1 MAGVAARLKISSLIL
16 ITIMLMMSFS
26 PLQQQENIS
35 KENIVS
41 NADARE
47 EDVGQVNCSGLTF
60 EELFDY
66 DFASFDINILD
77 DWATVDY
84 YANSWVNGSKAATV
98 RENLD
103 ELIGSQDVPGGGNG
117 WLSTDERDAVRAIGP
132 DCIADMDTRIGLK
145 EGVAPRH
152 GVDFNQWSFIQDGIA
167 LDEVSLVPSDHEE
180 KRNCQNLLASTGCY
194 EVPVSAT
201 DDLEIS
207 MFLADGEAHNSEF
220 NQLSNKGESN
230 FTLAINVTNV
240 TDAIFVFTFPQ
251 TQGLRMLDFSTMDDG
266 IQNDALEIP
275 VVENLP
281 NGRMRVSIDVEYPAS
296 NYPTIREIYIDFT
309 TQQVEDNDIPIWSSS
324 APDDGKII
332 PLSGDGTRIL
342 FDGDVTET
350 WASDDHGWTLDCD
363 FIEDG
368 WSSQMDEDGAFII
381 TSVGTGSSQATC
393 NLVDPYGES
402 SELSRTWTFGQIF
415 TSSAVMNEQSEELEF
430 TITPTGLVGE
440 MTIIAHAHQ
449 SNNMADAKIITVST
463 SEITTGLSLKKLRPG
478 SVMIMGSADAT
489 NMMTYSFMLDFGL
502 GKSSSPP
509 VIELVTGI
517 SQENATW
524 DDSRVKFTLKG
535 IVIDPDGE
543 EVTLLLSICGGSTT
557 DFTLVETNWEID
569 VSTAFC
575 VSQGIT
581 EYDVIISA
589 TDESGVI
596 GTLSVFIADP
606 DFEDN
611 GGTTEIEDS
620 ESSASKTPINTT
632 TIAIIAILIIA
643 ILAGMMGIIRK
654 GNSDSKDDTSK
665 EFHAAASGFAAPVGA
680 TPEIDPAV
688 YQQYLQQFVGQGYDE
703 ATAAQYAQQYA
714 LQYAQ
719 QQV

>member
-1 MAGVAARLKISSLIL
+1 MAGVNTRLKISSLIL
-16 ITIMLMMSFS
+16 TVILLMMTLS
-26 PLQQQENIS
+26 PIQHQENGFE
-35 KENIVS
+35 ENIILD
-41 NADARE
+41 AEARE
-47 EDVGQVNCSGLTF
+47 DDVGQVNCSGLTF
-60 EELFDY
+60 EDLFDY
-66 DFASFDINILD
+66 DFASFEINILD

-84 YANSWVNGSKAATV
+84 YANSWVNGSNAATV

-103 ELIGSQDVPGGGNG
+103 ELIGTQDVPGGGNG

-180 KRNCQNLLASTGCY
+180 KRNCQNLLASNGCY

-207 MFLADGEAHNSEF
+207 MFLADGETYNTEF

-266 IQNDALEIP
+266 IQNDALETP
-275 VVENLP
+275 VIENLP

-296 NYPTIREIYIDFT
+296 NYPVIREIFIDFT
-309 TQQVEDNDIPIWSSS
+309 TLEVEDNDIPIWSSS
-324 APDDGKII
+324 APDDGMVI

-350 WASDDHGWTLDCD
+350 WASDDHGWTFDCN
-363 FIEDG
+363 FVEDG

-402 SELSRTWTFGQIF
+402 SELSRTWTFGQLF
-415 TSSAVMNEQSEELEF
+415 TSSAVMNEESEELEL

-440 MTIIAHAHQ
+440 MTIMAHAHQ
-449 SNNMADAKIITVST
+449 SDNMADAKTITIAT
-463 SEITTGLSLKKLRPG
+463 SELTTGLSLKKLRPG
-478 SVMIMGSADAT
+478 MVMVMGTADAT
-489 NMMTYSFMLDFGL
+489 NMMTYSFMLNFGL
-502 GKSSSPP
+502 EKSSSPP
-509 VIELVTGI
+509 VIELITGI

-524 DDSRVKFTLKG
+524 DDSGLKFTLKG

-543 EVTLLLSICGGSTT
+543 EVTLLLSLCSGSTT
-557 DFTLVETNWEID
+557 DFTQVGTNWEID
-569 VSTAFC
+569 VSIASC
-575 VSQGIT
+575 MSQGIT

-596 GTLSVFIADP
+596 GTLSVFVPDP
-606 DFEDN
+606 YAED
-611 GGTTEIEDS
+611 
-620 ESSASKTPINTT
+620 
-632 TIAIIAILIIA
+632 
-643 ILAGMMGIIRK
+643 
-654 GNSDSKDDTSK
+654 NSDSTIDDSK
-665 EFHAAASGFAAPVGA
+665 PSEEGGLPSLSMLSTLIITLLAMAFW
-680 TPEIDPAV
+680 
-688 YQQYLQQFVGQGYDE
+688 QRKQYL
-703 ATAAQYAQQYA
+703 
-714 LQYAQ
+714 
-719 QQV
+719 

>member
-1 MAGVAARLKISSLIL
+1 MADVNTRLKISSLIL
-16 ITIMLMMSFS
+16 SVILLMMTLS
-26 PLQQQENIS
+26 PIQHQENGFE
-35 KENIVS
+35 ENIIL
-41 NADARE
+41 DTEARE
-47 EDVGQVNCSGLTF
+47 DDVGQVNCSGLTF
-60 EELFDY
+60 EDLFDY

-84 YANSWVNGSKAATV
+84 YANSWVNGSNAATV

-103 ELIGSQDVPGGGNG
+103 ELIGTQDVPGGGNG

-180 KRNCQNLLASTGCY
+180 KRNCQNLLASNGCY

-207 MFLADGEAHNSEF
+207 MFLADGEAYNTQF
-220 NQLSNKGESN
+220 NQLPNKGASN

-240 TDAIFVFTFPQ
+240 TDAIFVLTFPQ

-266 IQNDALEIP
+266 IQNDALETP
-275 VVENLP
+275 VIENLP

-296 NYPTIREIYIDFT
+296 NYPAIREIFIDFT
-309 TQQVEDNDIPIWSSS
+309 TLEVEDNDIPIWSSS
-324 APDDGKII
+324 APDDGMVI
-332 PLSGDGTRIL
+332 PLSGDGTVVAV
-342 FDGDVTET
+342 DGENTEN
-350 WASDDHGWTLDCD
+350 WASDDHGWKLDCD
-363 FIEDG
+363 FVEDG

-393 NLVDPYGES
+393 NLSDPYGES
-402 SELSRTWTFGQIF
+402 SELSRTWTFGQLF
-415 TSSAVMNEQSEELEF
+415 TSSAVMNEESEELEF

-440 MTIIAHAHQ
+440 MTIMAHAHQ
-449 SNNMADAKIITVST
+449 SDNMADAKTITVAT

-478 SVMIMGSADAT
+478 MVMIMGTADAT
-489 NMMTYSFMLDFGL
+489 NMMTYSFMLNFGL
-502 GKSSSPP
+502 EKSSSPP

-524 DDSRVKFTLKG
+524 QSPLKFTLKG

-543 EVTLLLSICGGSTT
+543 EVTLLLSLCGGSTT
-557 DFTLVETNWEID
+557 DFTQVGTNWEID
-569 VSTAFC
+569 VSIASC
-575 VSQGIT
+575 MQQGIT

-596 GTLSVFIADP
+596 GTLSVFVPDP
-606 DFEDN
+606 YAEDN
-611 GGTTEIEDS
+611 GDTIIDDGKPS
-620 ESSASKTPINTT
+620 EEGGLPSLSMLST
-632 TIAIIAILIIA
+632 LIITL
-643 ILAGMMGIIRK
+643 LAMAFWQRK
-654 GNSDSKDDTSK
+654 
-665 EFHAAASGFAAPVGA
+665 
-680 TPEIDPAV
+680 
-688 YQQYLQQFVGQGYDE
+688 QYL
-703 ATAAQYAQQYA
+703 
-714 LQYAQ
+714 
-719 QQV
+719 

>member
-1 MAGVAARLKISSLIL
+1 MADVNARLKISSLL
-16 ITIMLMMSFS
+16 LSAIMLMMTLS
-26 PLQQQENIS
+26 PIQHQENGFE
-35 KENIVS
+35 ENIIL
-41 NADARE
+41 DTEARE
-47 EDVGQVNCSGLTF
+47 DDVGQVNCSGLTF
-60 EELFDY
+60 EDLFDY

-84 YANSWVNGSKAATV
+84 YANSWVNGSNAATV

-103 ELIGSQDVPGGGNG
+103 ELIGTQDVPGGGNG

-152 GVDFNQWSFIQDGIA
+152 GVGFNQWSFIQDGIA

-180 KRNCQNLLASTGCY
+180 KRNCQNLLASNGCY

-207 MFLADGEAHNSEF
+207 MFLADGEAYNTQF
-220 NQLSNKGESN
+220 NQLPNKGASN

-240 TDAIFVFTFPQ
+240 TDAIFVLTFPQ

-266 IQNDALEIP
+266 IQNDALETP
-275 VVENLP
+275 VIENLP

-296 NYPTIREIYIDFT
+296 NYPVIREIFIDFT
-309 TQQVEDNDIPIWSSS
+309 TQEVADNDIPIWSSS
-324 APDDGKII
+324 APDDGMVI
-332 PLSGDGTRIL
+332 PLSGDGTVVAV
-342 FDGDVTET
+342 DGENTEN

-363 FIEDG
+363 FVEDG

-393 NLVDPYGES
+393 NLSDPYGES
-402 SELSRTWTFGQIF
+402 SELSRTWTFGQLF
-415 TSSAVMNEQSEELEF
+415 TSSAVMNEESEELEF

-440 MTIIAHAHQ
+440 MTIMAHAHQ
-449 SNNMADAKIITVST
+449 SDNMADAKTITVAT

-478 SVMIMGSADAT
+478 MVMIMGTADAT
-489 NMMTYSFMLDFGL
+489 NMMTYSFMLNFGL
-502 GKSSSPP
+502 EKSSSPP

-524 DDSRVKFTLKG
+524 DDSGLKFTLKG

-543 EVTLLLSICGGSTT
+543 EVTLLLSLCGGSTT
-557 DFTLVETNWEID
+557 DFTQVGTNWEID
-569 VSTAFC
+569 VSIASC
-575 VSQGIT
+575 MQQGIT

-596 GTLSVFIADP
+596 GTLSVFVPDP
-606 DFEDN
+606 YAEDN
-611 GGTTEIEDS
+611 GDTIIDDGKPS
-620 ESSASKTPINTT
+620 EEGGLPSLSMLST
-632 TIAIIAILIIA
+632 LIITL
-643 ILAGMMGIIRK
+643 LAMAFWQRK
-654 GNSDSKDDTSK
+654 
-665 EFHAAASGFAAPVGA
+665 
-680 TPEIDPAV
+680 
-688 YQQYLQQFVGQGYDE
+688 QYL
-703 ATAAQYAQQYA
+703 
-714 LQYAQ
+714 
-719 QQV
+719 

>member
-1 MAGVAARLKISSLIL
+1 MADVNARLKISSLL
-16 ITIMLMMSFS
+16 LSAIMLMMTLS
-26 PLQQQENIS
+26 PIQHQENGFE
-35 KENIVS
+35 ENIIL
-41 NADARE
+41 DTEARE
-47 EDVGQVNCSGLTF
+47 DDVGQVNCSGLTF
-60 EELFDY
+60 EDLFDY

-84 YANSWVNGSKAATV
+84 YANSWVNGSNAATV

-103 ELIGSQDVPGGGNG
+103 ELIGTQDVPGGGNG

-180 KRNCQNLLASTGCY
+180 KRNCQNLLASNGCY

-207 MFLADGEAHNSEF
+207 MFLADGEAYNTQF
-220 NQLSNKGESN
+220 NQLPNKGASN

-240 TDAIFVFTFPQ
+240 TDAIFVLTFPQ

-266 IQNDALEIP
+266 IQNDALETP
-275 VVENLP
+275 VIENLP

-296 NYPTIREIYIDFT
+296 NYPVIREIFIDFT
-309 TQQVEDNDIPIWSSS
+309 TQEVADNDIPIWSSS
-324 APDDGKII
+324 APDDGMVI
-332 PLSGDGTRIL
+332 PLSGDGTVVAV
-342 FDGDVTET
+342 DGENTEN

-363 FIEDG
+363 FVEDG

-393 NLVDPYGES
+393 NLSDPYGES
-402 SELSRTWTFGQIF
+402 SELSRTWTFGQLF
-415 TSSAVMNEQSEELEF
+415 TSSAVMNEESEELEF

-440 MTIIAHAHQ
+440 MTIMAHAHQ
-449 SNNMADAKIITVST
+449 SDNMADAKTITVAT
-463 SEITTGLSLKKLRPG
+463 NEITTGLSLKKLRPG
-478 SVMIMGSADAT
+478 MVMIMGTADAT
-489 NMMTYSFMLDFGL
+489 NMMTYSFMLNFGL
-502 GKSSSPP
+502 EKSSSPP

-524 DDSRVKFTLKG
+524 DDSGLKFTLKG

-543 EVTLLLSICGGSTT
+543 EVTLLLSLCGGSTT
-557 DFTLVETNWEID
+557 DFTQVGTNWEID
-569 VSTAFC
+569 VSIASC
-575 VSQGIT
+575 MQQGIT

-596 GTLSVFIADP
+596 GTLSVFVPDP
-606 DFEDN
+606 YAEDN
-611 GGTTEIEDS
+611 SDTIIDNSKPSEEGGLPSLSMLST
-620 ESSASKTPINTT
+620 
-632 TIAIIAILIIA
+632 LIITL
-643 ILAGMMGIIRK
+643 LAMAFWQRK
-654 GNSDSKDDTSK
+654 
-665 EFHAAASGFAAPVGA
+665 
-680 TPEIDPAV
+680 
-688 YQQYLQQFVGQGYDE
+688 QYL
-703 ATAAQYAQQYA
+703 
-714 LQYAQ
+714 
-719 QQV
+719 

>member
-1 MAGVAARLKISSLIL
+1 MADVNARLKISSLL
-16 ITIMLMMSFS
+16 LSAIMLMMTLS
-26 PLQQQENIS
+26 PIQHQENGFE
-35 KENIVS
+35 ENIIL
-41 NADARE
+41 DTEARE
-47 EDVGQVNCSGLTF
+47 DDVGQVNCSGLTF
-60 EELFDY
+60 EDLFDY

-84 YANSWVNGSKAATV
+84 YANSWVNGSNAATV

-103 ELIGSQDVPGGGNG
+103 ELIGTQDVPGGGNG

-167 LDEVSLVPSDHEE
+167 LDEVSLVPSDNEE
-180 KRNCQNLLASTGCY
+180 KRNCQNLLASNGCY

-207 MFLADGEAHNSEF
+207 MFLADGEAYNTQF
-220 NQLSNKGESN
+220 NQLPNKGASN

-240 TDAIFVFTFPQ
+240 TDAIFVLTFPQ

-266 IQNDALEIP
+266 IQNDALETP
-275 VVENLP
+275 VIENLP

-296 NYPTIREIYIDFT
+296 NYPVIREIFIDFT
-309 TQQVEDNDIPIWSSS
+309 TQEVADNDIPIWSSS
-324 APDDGKII
+324 APDDGMVI
-332 PLSGDGTRIL
+332 PLSGDGTVVAV
-342 FDGDVTET
+342 DGENTEN

-363 FIEDG
+363 FVEDG

-393 NLVDPYGES
+393 NLSDPYGES
-402 SELSRTWTFGQIF
+402 SELSRTWTFGQLF
-415 TSSAVMNEQSEELEF
+415 TSSAVMNEESEELEF

-440 MTIIAHAHQ
+440 MTIMAHAHQ
-449 SNNMADAKIITVST
+449 SDNMADAKTITVAT
-463 SEITTGLSLKKLRPG
+463 NEITTGLSLKKLRPG
-478 SVMIMGSADAT
+478 MVMIMGTADAT
-489 NMMTYSFMLDFGL
+489 NMMTYSFMLNFGL
-502 GKSSSPP
+502 EKSSSPP

-524 DDSRVKFTLKG
+524 DDSGLKFTLKG

-543 EVTLLLSICGGSTT
+543 EVTLLLSLCGGSTT
-557 DFTLVETNWEID
+557 DFTQVGTNWEID
-569 VSTAFC
+569 VSIASC
-575 VSQGIT
+575 MQQGIT

-596 GTLSVFIADP
+596 GTLSVFVPDP
-606 DFEDN
+606 YAEDN
-611 GGTTEIEDS
+611 SDTIIDNSKPSEEGGLPSLSMLST
-620 ESSASKTPINTT
+620 
-632 TIAIIAILIIA
+632 LIITL
-643 ILAGMMGIIRK
+643 LAMAFWQRK
-654 GNSDSKDDTSK
+654 
-665 EFHAAASGFAAPVGA
+665 
-680 TPEIDPAV
+680 
-688 YQQYLQQFVGQGYDE
+688 QYL
-703 ATAAQYAQQYA
+703 
-714 LQYAQ
+714 
-719 QQV
+719 

>member
-1 MAGVAARLKISSLIL
+1 MAGVNTRLKISSLVLTVIL
-16 ITIMLMMSFS
+16 LMMTLS
-26 PLQQQENIS
+26 PIQHQENGFE
-35 KENIVS
+35 ENIILD
-41 NADARE
+41 AEARE
-47 EDVGQVNCSGLTF
+47 DDVGQVNCSGLTF
-60 EELFDY
+60 EDLFDY
-66 DFASFDINILD
+66 DFASFEINILD

-84 YANSWVNGSKAATV
+84 YANSWVNGSNAATV

-103 ELIGSQDVPGGGNG
+103 ELIGTQDVPGGGNG

-180 KRNCQNLLASTGCY
+180 KRNCQNLLASNGCY

-207 MFLADGEAHNSEF
+207 MFLADGETYNTEF

-266 IQNDALEIP
+266 IQNDALETP
-275 VVENLP
+275 VIENLP

-296 NYPTIREIYIDFT
+296 NYPVIREIFIDFT
-309 TQQVEDNDIPIWSSS
+309 TLEVEDNDIPIWSSS
-324 APDDGKII
+324 APDDGMVI

-350 WASDDHGWTLDCD
+350 WASDDHGWTLDCN
-363 FIEDG
+363 FVEDG

-381 TSVGTGSSQATC
+381 TSVGTGSSLATC

-402 SELSRTWTFGQIF
+402 SELSRTWTFGQLF
-415 TSSAVMNEQSEELEF
+415 TSSAVMNEESEELEL

-440 MTIIAHAHQ
+440 MTIMAHAHQ
-449 SNNMADAKIITVST
+449 SDNMADAKTITVAT
-463 SEITTGLSLKKLRPG
+463 SELTTGLSLKKLRPG
-478 SVMIMGSADAT
+478 MVMVMGTADAT
-489 NMMTYSFMLDFGL
+489 NMMTYSFMLNFGL
-502 GKSSSPP
+502 EKSSSPP

-524 DDSRVKFTLKG
+524 DDSRLKFTLKG

-543 EVTLLLSICGGSTT
+543 EVTLLLSLCGGSTT
-557 DFTLVETNWEID
+557 DFTQVGTNWEID
-569 VSTAFC
+569 VSIASC
-575 VSQGIT
+575 MQQGIT

-596 GTLSVFIADP
+596 GTLSVFVADP
-606 DFEDN
+606 YAEDN
-611 GGTTEIEDS
+611 SDYPGDESKPSEEGGLPSLSMLST
-620 ESSASKTPINTT
+620 
-632 TIAIIAILIIA
+632 LIITL
-643 ILAGMMGIIRK
+643 LAMAFWQRK
-654 GNSDSKDDTSK
+654 
-665 EFHAAASGFAAPVGA
+665 
-680 TPEIDPAV
+680 
-688 YQQYLQQFVGQGYDE
+688 QYL
-703 ATAAQYAQQYA
+703 
-714 LQYAQ
+714 
-719 QQV
+719 

>member
-1 MAGVAARLKISSLIL
+1 MADVNARLKISSLL
-16 ITIMLMMSFS
+16 LSAIMLMMTLS
-26 PLQQQENIS
+26 PIQHQENGFE
-35 KENIVS
+35 ENIIL
-41 NADARE
+41 DTEARE
-47 EDVGQVNCSGLTF
+47 DDVGQVNCSGLTF
-60 EELFDY
+60 EDLFDY

-84 YANSWVNGSKAATV
+84 YANSWVNGSNAAIV

-103 ELIGSQDVPGGGNG
+103 ELIGTQDVPGGGNG

-167 LDEVSLVPSDHEE
+167 LDEVSLVPSDNEE
-180 KRNCQNLLASTGCY
+180 KRNCQNLLASNGCY

-207 MFLADGEAHNSEF
+207 MFLADGEAYNTQF
-220 NQLSNKGESN
+220 NQLPNKGASN

-240 TDAIFVFTFPQ
+240 TDAIFVLTFPQ

-266 IQNDALEIP
+266 IQNDALETP
-275 VVENLP
+275 VIENLP

-296 NYPTIREIYIDFT
+296 NYPVIREIFIDFT
-309 TQQVEDNDIPIWSSS
+309 TQEVADNDIPIWSSS
-324 APDDGKII
+324 APDDGMVI
-332 PLSGDGTRIL
+332 PLSGDGTVVAV
-342 FDGDVTET
+342 DGENTEN

-363 FIEDG
+363 FVEDG

-393 NLVDPYGES
+393 NLSDPYGES
-402 SELSRTWTFGQIF
+402 SELSRTWTFGQLF
-415 TSSAVMNEQSEELEF
+415 TSSAVMNEESEELEF

-440 MTIIAHAHQ
+440 MTIMAHAHQ
-449 SNNMADAKIITVST
+449 SDNMADAKTITVAT
-463 SEITTGLSLKKLRPG
+463 NEITTGLSLKKLRPG
-478 SVMIMGSADAT
+478 MVMIMGTADAT
-489 NMMTYSFMLDFGL
+489 NMMTYSFMLNFGL
-502 GKSSSPP
+502 EKSSSPP

-524 DDSRVKFTLKG
+524 DDSGLKFTLKG

-543 EVTLLLSICGGSTT
+543 EVTLLLSLCGGSTT
-557 DFTLVETNWEID
+557 DFTQVGTNWEID
-569 VSTAFC
+569 VSIASC
-575 VSQGIT
+575 MQQGIT

-596 GTLSVFIADP
+596 GTLSVFVPDP
-606 DFEDN
+606 YAEDN
-611 GGTTEIEDS
+611 GDTIIDDGKPS
-620 ESSASKTPINTT
+620 EEGGLPSLSMLST
-632 TIAIIAILIIA
+632 LIITL
-643 ILAGMMGIIRK
+643 LAMAFWQRK
-654 GNSDSKDDTSK
+654 
-665 EFHAAASGFAAPVGA
+665 
-680 TPEIDPAV
+680 
-688 YQQYLQQFVGQGYDE
+688 QYL
-703 ATAAQYAQQYA
+703 
-714 LQYAQ
+714 
-719 QQV
+719 

>member
-1 MAGVAARLKISSLIL
+1 MADVNARLKISSLL
-16 ITIMLMMSFS
+16 LSAIMLMMTLS
-26 PLQQQENIS
+26 PIQHQENGFE
-35 KENIVS
+35 ENIIL
-41 NADARE
+41 DTEARE
-47 EDVGQVNCSGLTF
+47 DDVGQVNCSGLTF
-60 EELFDY
+60 EDLFDY

-84 YANSWVNGSKAATV
+84 YANSWVNGSNAATV

-103 ELIGSQDVPGGGNG
+103 ELIGTQDVPGGGNG

-167 LDEVSLVPSDHEE
+167 LDEVSLVPSDNEE
-180 KRNCQNLLASTGCY
+180 KRNCQNLLASNGCY

-207 MFLADGEAHNSEF
+207 MFLADGEAYNTQF
-220 NQLSNKGESN
+220 NQLPNKGASN

-240 TDAIFVFTFPQ
+240 TDAIFVLTFPQ

-266 IQNDALEIP
+266 IQNDALETP
-275 VVENLP
+275 VIENLP

-296 NYPTIREIYIDFT
+296 NYPVIREIFIDFT
-309 TQQVEDNDIPIWSSS
+309 TQEVADNDIPIWSSS
-324 APDDGKII
+324 APDDGMVI
-332 PLSGDGTRIL
+332 PLSGDGTVVAV
-342 FDGDVTET
+342 DGENTGN

-363 FIEDG
+363 FVEDG

-393 NLVDPYGES
+393 NLSDPYGES
-402 SELSRTWTFGQIF
+402 SELSRTWTFGQLF
-415 TSSAVMNEQSEELEF
+415 TSSAVMNEESEELEF

-440 MTIIAHAHQ
+440 MTIMAHAHQ
-449 SNNMADAKIITVST
+449 SDNMADAKTITVAT
-463 SEITTGLSLKKLRPG
+463 NEITTGLSLKKLRPG
-478 SVMIMGSADAT
+478 MVMIMGTADAT
-489 NMMTYSFMLDFGL
+489 NMMTYSFMLNFGL
-502 GKSSSPP
+502 EKSSSPP

-524 DDSRVKFTLKG
+524 DDSGLKFTLKG

-543 EVTLLLSICGGSTT
+543 EVTLLLSLCGGSTT
-557 DFTLVETNWEID
+557 DFTQVGTNWEID
-569 VSTAFC
+569 VSIASC
-575 VSQGIT
+575 MQQGIT

-596 GTLSVFIADP
+596 GTLSVFVPDP
-606 DFEDN
+606 YAEDN
-611 GGTTEIEDS
+611 GDTIIDDGKPS
-620 ESSASKTPINTT
+620 EEGGLPSLSMLST
-632 TIAIIAILIIA
+632 LIITL
-643 ILAGMMGIIRK
+643 LAMAFWQRK
-654 GNSDSKDDTSK
+654 
-665 EFHAAASGFAAPVGA
+665 
-680 TPEIDPAV
+680 
-688 YQQYLQQFVGQGYDE
+688 QYL
-703 ATAAQYAQQYA
+703 
-714 LQYAQ
+714 
-719 QQV
+719 

>member
-1 MAGVAARLKISSLIL
+1 MADVNARLKISSLL
-16 ITIMLMMSFS
+16 LSAIMLMMTLS
-26 PLQQQENIS
+26 PIQQQENGFEDNVILDA
-35 KENIVS
+35 E
-41 NADARE
+41 ARE
-47 EDVGQVNCSGLTF
+47 DDVGQVNCSGLTF
-60 EELFDY
+60 EDLFDY

-84 YANSWVNGSKAATV
+84 YANSWVNGSNAATV

-103 ELIGSQDVPGGGNG
+103 ELIGTQDVPGGGNG

-132 DCIADMDTRIGLK
+132 DCIADMDTRIGMK

-167 LDEVSLVPSDHEE
+167 LDEISLVPSDHEE
-180 KRNCQNLLASTGCY
+180 KRNCQNLLASNGCY

-207 MFLADGEAHNSEF
+207 MFLADGEAYNTQF
-220 NQLSNKGESN
+220 NQLPNKGASN

-266 IQNDALEIP
+266 IQNDALETP
-275 VVENLP
+275 VIENLP

-296 NYPTIREIYIDFT
+296 NYPVIREIFIDFT
-309 TQQVEDNDIPIWSSS
+309 TQEVADNDIPIWSSS
-324 APDDGKII
+324 APDDGMVI
-332 PLSGDGTRIL
+332 PLSGDGTVVAV
-342 FDGDVTET
+342 DGENTEN

-363 FIEDG
+363 FVEDG

-393 NLVDPYGES
+393 NLSDPYGES
-402 SELSRTWTFGQIF
+402 SELSRTWTFGQLF
-415 TSSAVMNEQSEELEF
+415 TSSAVMNEESEELEF

-440 MTIIAHAHQ
+440 MTIMAHAHQ
-449 SNNMADAKIITVST
+449 SDNMADAKTITVAT
-463 SEITTGLSLKKLRPG
+463 NEITTGLSLKKLRPG
-478 SVMIMGSADAT
+478 MVMIMGTADAT
-489 NMMTYSFMLDFGL
+489 NMMTYSFMLNFGL
-502 GKSSSPP
+502 EKSSSPP

-524 DDSRVKFTLKG
+524 DQEHTLKG

-543 EVTLLLSICGGSTT
+543 EVTLLLSLCGGSTT
-557 DFTLVETNWEID
+557 DFTQVGTNWEID
-569 VSTAFC
+569 VSIASC
-575 VSQGIT
+575 MQQGIT

-596 GTLSVFIADP
+596 GTLSVFVPDP
-606 DFEDN
+606 YAEDN
-611 GGTTEIEDS
+611 GDTIIDDGKPS
-620 ESSASKTPINTT
+620 EEGGLPSLSMLST
-632 TIAIIAILIIA
+632 LIITL
-643 ILAGMMGIIRK
+643 LAMAFWQRK
-654 GNSDSKDDTSK
+654 
-665 EFHAAASGFAAPVGA
+665 
-680 TPEIDPAV
+680 
-688 YQQYLQQFVGQGYDE
+688 QYL
-703 ATAAQYAQQYA
+703 
-714 LQYAQ
+714 
-719 QQV
+719 